1 MLTLSAVLIS
11 LSLTPVFVSS
21 QNFGLSCASYPDV
34 CDTTCFAMFCGGVT
48 GHPLHYDPNSG
59 TTMPNP
65 PSRTTTANYRRAAI
79 GRQYLGDYYFLH
91 ERDGQSTRELSRPG
105 EKFTQFRNQRPDQAD
120 TFISQGNFN
129 PPSAYYQAR
138 STPDSNFCPARTRRT
153 DDELPKLGPANVTT
167 VMTDD
172 GTKWTALVG
181 AELFKAG
188 NTIWTEDKN
197 ATDAAKSSGAIDAAA
212 STVVG
217 KMAKIVSV
225 N

>member
-21 QNFGLSCASYPDV
+21 QNFGLSCALYPDV

-48 GHPLHYDPNSG
+48 GHALHYDPNSG

-65 PSRTTTANYRRAAI
+65 SSQTTTANYRRAAI
-79 GRQYLGDYYFLH
+79 GCVNSNHCATNTTGLSCDEFPYASTYDGGLG
-91 ERDGQSTRELSRPG
+91 
-105 EKFTQFRNQRPDQAD
+105 
-120 TFISQGNFN
+120 GNFN

-138 STPDSNFCPARTRRT
+138 SAPDSNFCPARSRRI
-153 DDELPKLGPANVTT
+153 DNELPKLGQANVTT
-167 VMTDD
+167 VTTDD

-197 ATDAAKSSGAIDAAA
+197 ATDAAKSSGAIDEAA
-212 STVVG
+212 STVIG